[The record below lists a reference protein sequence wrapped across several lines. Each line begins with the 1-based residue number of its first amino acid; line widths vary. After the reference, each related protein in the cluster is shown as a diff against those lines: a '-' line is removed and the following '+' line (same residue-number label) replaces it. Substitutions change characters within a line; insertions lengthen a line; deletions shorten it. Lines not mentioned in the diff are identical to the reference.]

1 MATKKTRKARKRK
14 TAVTAA
20 TLNVPA
26 SVTLDTLNT
35 QYQIFIGTVPYSK
48 VCIGDE
54 EFKAIYRGSEL
65 IWRRKD

>member
-1 MATKKTRKARKRK
+1 MTTKKTRKTRKRK
-14 TAVTAA
+14 TAATAMTLSTSAPA
-20 TLNVPA
+20 TLGA
-26 SVTLDTLNT
+26 SNT

>member
-1 MATKKTRKARKRK
+1 MATKKTRKTRKRK

-26 SVTLDTLNT
+26 QVTLDTLNT

-48 VCIGDE
+48 VCIGYE

>member
-1 MATKKTRKARKRK
+1 MATKKTRKTRKRK
-14 TAVTAA
+14 TIATAVALSTSAPA
-20 TLNVPA
+20 TLGA
-26 SVTLDTLNT
+26 ANT

-48 VCIGDE
+48 VCIGDK

>member
-1 MATKKTRKARKRK
+1 MTTKKTRKAHKRK
-14 TAVTAA
+14 TAVTAMALSTSATA
-20 TLNVPA
+20 TLGA
-26 SVTLDTLNT
+26 SNT

-54 EFKAIYRGSEL
+54 EFKAIYRGSEP

>member
-1 MATKKTRKARKRK
+1 MAMKKTRKIRKRK
-14 TAVTAA
+14 TAAVAMALSTSATA
-20 TLNVPA
+20 TLGA
-26 SVTLDTLNT
+26 TNT

>member
-14 TAVTAA
+14 TTVTAMALSTSAPA
-20 TLNVPA
+20 TLGT
-26 SVTLDTLNT
+26 SNT

-54 EFKAIYRGSEL
+54 EFKAIYRGSEP

>member
-1 MATKKTRKARKRK
+1 METKKTRKMRKLK
-14 TAVTAA
+14 TAATAA

-26 SVTLDTLNT
+26 SATLDTLNT

-48 VCIGDE
+48 VCIGYED
-54 EFKAIYRGSEL
+54 FKAIYCGSEL

>member
-1 MATKKTRKARKRK
+1 MATKKTRKAHKRK
-14 TAVTAA
+14 TAVTAMALSTSATA
-20 TLNVPA
+20 TLGA
-26 SVTLDTLNT
+26 SNT

>member
-14 TAVTAA
+14 TAVTAMALNTSATA
-20 TLNVPA
+20 TLGA
-26 SVTLDTLNT
+26 SNT

-54 EFKAIYRGSEL
+54 EFKAIYRGNEL

>member
-14 TAVTAA
+14 TAVTAMALSTSATA
-20 TLNVPA
+20 TLGA
-26 SVTLDTLNT
+26 SNT

-54 EFKAIYRGSEL
+54 EFKAIYRGSEP

>member
-1 MATKKTRKARKRK
+1 MATKKTRKTRKRK

-48 VCIGDE
+48 VCIGDK

>member
-1 MATKKTRKARKRK
+1 MATKKTRKAHKRK
-14 TAVTAA
+14 TAVTAMALSTSATA
-20 TLNVPA
+20 TLGA
-26 SVTLDTLNT
+26 SNT

-54 EFKAIYRGSEL
+54 EFKAIYRGSEP

>member
-1 MATKKTRKARKRK
+1 MAMKKTRKIRKRK
-14 TAVTAA
+14 TAAVAMALSTSATA
-20 TLNVPA
+20 TLGA
-26 SVTLDTLNT
+26 SNT

>member
-1 MATKKTRKARKRK
+1 MATTKTRKTRKRK

-26 SVTLDTLNT
+26 SVTLDKLNT

-48 VCIGDE
+48 VCIRDE

>member
-1 MATKKTRKARKRK
+1 MATKKTRKAHKRK
-14 TAVTAA
+14 TAVTAMALSTSATA
-20 TLNVPA
+20 TLGA
-26 SVTLDTLNT
+26 SNT

-54 EFKAIYRGSEL
+54 EFKAIYRGGEP

>member
-1 MATKKTRKARKRK
+1 MALKKTRKIRKRK
-14 TAVTAA
+14 TAAVAMALSTSVTA
-20 TLNVPA
+20 TLGA
-26 SVTLDTLNT
+26 SNT

-54 EFKAIYRGSEL
+54 EFKAIYRGSEP

>member
-1 MATKKTRKARKRK
+1 MTTKKTRKAHKRK
-14 TAVTAA
+14 TAVTAMALSTSATA
-20 TLNVPA
+20 TLGA
-26 SVTLDTLNT
+26 SNT